1 MMRRLTRLP
10 WFWLAAFAVWFGT
23 LWWLSSRPNP
33 FSTELPFRVNDKLQ
47 HFGYF
52 FGGAG
57 LFSAFL
63 FRLNPEQPN
72 WGKAFRLTL
81 LAAALVG
88 AIDEHHQS
96 YTPNR
101 SGHDP
106 ADFAADVIGAMCGA
120 LVFRRAHRLIA

>member
-1 MMRRLTRLP
+1 MRRLTRSP

-23 LWWLSSRPNP
+23 LWWLSSQPNP
-33 FSTELPFRVNDKLQ
+33 FPTELPFRVNDKLQ

-63 FRLNPEQPN
+63 FRLGPAEPR
-72 WGKAFRLTL
+72 WCRILGLTL
-81 LAAALVG
+81 LIAALTG
-88 AIDEHHQS
+88 ALDEHHQS

-106 ADFAADVIGAMCGA
+106 ADFTADVLGALCGA
-120 LVFRRAHRLIA
+120 LVFRRMHRVLA

>member
-1 MMRRLTRLP
+1 MRRVARSP

-23 LWWLSSRPNP
+23 LWWLSSRVQHFPP
-33 FSTELPFRVNDKLQ
+33 ALDFRASDKVL

-63 FRLNPEQPN
+63 FRLNPEKPN
-72 WGKAFRLTL
+72 WGKIFRLTL

-88 AIDEHHQS
+88 AIDEHHQT

-106 ADFAADVIGAMCGA
+106 ADFVADVLGALCGT
-120 LVFRRAHRLIA
+120 LVFRRMHRVLA